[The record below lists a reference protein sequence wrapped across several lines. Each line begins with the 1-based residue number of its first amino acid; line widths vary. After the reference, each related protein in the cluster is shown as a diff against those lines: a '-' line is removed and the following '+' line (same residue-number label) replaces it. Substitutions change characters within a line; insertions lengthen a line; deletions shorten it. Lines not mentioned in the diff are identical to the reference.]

1 VARCYFR
8 HRVETGN
15 LLSTLGKCLFF
26 IFCKLGENLN
36 FSFGMSSRSSPPLS
50 PLSAIPEEL
59 SISYFP
65 EESDRKVD
73 TKLQQALESIQE
85 AESFKQSL
93 SNMKKSS
100 KVSKTLKEKN
110 ENYGMEGDESVTS
123 ISVSGVPGVLNL
135 KLNIE
140 EEF

>member
-1 VARCYFR
+1 
-8 HRVETGN
+8 
-15 LLSTLGKCLFF
+15 
-26 IFCKLGENLN
+26 
-36 FSFGMSSRSSPPLS
+36 MSSRSSPSLS

-73 TKLQQALESIQE
+73 SKLQQALESLHE
-85 AESFKQSL
+85 VANFKQEL
-93 SNMKKSS
+93 SKKKRNGS
-100 KVSKTLKEKN
+100 KAAKAKTSKEKF
-110 ENYGMEGDESVTS
+110 ENYGMEGAESVTS
-123 ISVSGVPGVLNL
+123 ISLAAVPGVLNL